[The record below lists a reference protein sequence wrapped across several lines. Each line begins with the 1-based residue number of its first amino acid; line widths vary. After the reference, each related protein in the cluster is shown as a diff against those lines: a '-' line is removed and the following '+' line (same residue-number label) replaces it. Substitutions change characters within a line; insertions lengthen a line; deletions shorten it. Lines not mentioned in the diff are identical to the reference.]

1 METNDL
7 IQRLARDARPIRL
20 LPPPRKRAVNWLAIS
35 APAVAIVVVLAS
47 PRLDLSE
54 RLTDVRFLFEQAAA
68 LATATAAAVAAF
80 AVVIPGH
87 DRRLALLPLAPLTI
101 WLGGLVQGS
110 LEAWLRA
117 SAALNLTNGWPCLP
131 GIAMVG
137 AVPALTM
144 VVMLRRGVPI
154 APRLTV
160 MLGAL
165 AAAALG
171 NVGLRLVHSQDAS
184 LMILVWQFG
193 SVALLSLLAGW
204 GGRSIMGDTPQACA
218 HNSPSR
224 QQKNGLQ
231 AQQPTQVGRHYH

>member
-1 METNDL
+1 METEEL
-7 IQRLARDARPIRL
+7 IQRLARGARPMRL
-20 LPPPRKRAVNWLAIS
+20 LPPPWMRAMNWLAIS
-35 APAVAIVVVLAS
+35 VPAVAIVVVLAS

-87 DRRLALLPLAPLTI
+87 DRRLALLPLAPLTV

-110 LEAWLRA
+110 VEAWLRA

-144 VVMLRRGVPI
+144 MVMLRRGLPI

-160 MLGAL
+160 MLGVL

-204 GGRSIMGDTPQACA
+204 SGRTIMGDTTMACA
-218 HNSPSR
+218 GNSPSR
-224 QQKNGLQ
+224 QRLQ